1 MSTNHS
7 VSKPV
12 IGIALAAIAASLW
25 GTAGTA
31 QSFITPGG
39 LSTLWVGAFRVL
51 FACAFLFPLLA
62 WRQRSWAKSLT
73 EKPAKSYYIKVIVAG
88 LSMAFFNLLFFSGI
102 KEAGV
107 ALGSYTTIGS
117 APLWAGL
124 LEYLLNKKVP
134 SKSWFLGIGIAVSGG
149 ALMAISQAQAIEFNI
164 FGLVICLGAGFCYSL
179 YSVTAKTL
187 VKDATPL
194 QASAHIFLI
203 AALIAVPVAWTTSG
217 IPTFYWKDLFIVAY
231 LGLVVTGVAYL
242 LYSTALKMINVS
254 TAVALGLLEPVMAF
268 ILAIV
273 VVHEPISVGASLGL
287 VAILFGLLFV
297 LRSES
302 QKNISL
308 TRKQS

>member
-73 EKPAKSYYIKVIVAG
+73 EKPAKNYYIKVIVAG

-102 KEAGV
+102 KEVGV
-107 ALGSYTTIGS
+107 ALGSCTTIGS